1 MPESTVGEGRDAS
14 DLGLTGVQQALVEAV
29 HATGTPTAVLV
40 LSGRVHALPWIV
52 ENIPAVLL
60 AWPLGEEGGAAVASV
75 LLGDDEPGGRL
86 PVSLPRTVGHIPSYD
101 GPRAGGGRAAFSGD
115 YTDSP
120 AGPLL
125 AFGHGLGYTTF
136 AYEPLDVEAADT
148 ESPVV
153 VSVTVTNTGNRSG
166 TEVVQLFVR
175 DDVAS
180 VARPERQLVGFARV
194 TCDPGQ
200 SRTVTF
206 TVHPSKLAFYDQS
219 MRFVT
224 EPGSFTFTSGG
235 RATSATLGGDVREF
249 QQRAIVAT
257 EISL

>member
-1 MPESTVGEGRDAS
+1 
-14 DLGLTGVQQALVEAV
+14 
-29 HATGTPTAVLV
+29 
-40 LSGRVHALPWIV
+40 
-52 ENIPAVLL
+52 VLL

-86 PVSLPRTVGHIPSYD
+86 PVSLPRSVGHVPTHS
-101 GPRAGGGRAAFSGD
+101 GTRAGGGRAAFYGD

-125 AFGHGLGYTTF
+125 PFGHGLGYTTF
-136 AYEPLDVEAADT
+136 AYAPLDIDGSNTDA
-148 ESPVV
+148 PVV
-153 VSVTVTNTGNRSG
+153 VSVTVTNTGTRPG
-166 TEVVQLFVR
+166 TEVVRLFVR

-194 TCDPGQ
+194 ACDPGQ

-235 RATSATLGGDVREF
+235 QDASATLRGDVREY

-257 EISL
+257 EVTL